1 MSSAGSLESY
11 KFKEGIMCLEFRKL
25 KREYNVQCET
35 SSRCLS
41 KNRDNENIIM
51 SVDHEVSGMGWAR
64 YMIVLVDAGD
74 SEV

>member
-1 MSSAGSLESY
+1 
-11 KFKEGIMCLEFRKL
+11 MCLEFRKL
-25 KREYNVQCET
+25 KGEYNVQCET

-41 KNRDNENIIM
+41 KTLVLSSGDENRDNENIIM